1 MVFPVVAYGHPVLKK
16 VAKEINPSF
25 PNLKEFIENMFE
37 TMYQSD
43 GVGLAAP
50 QVNHSIRLFVIDAS
64 PFAEKFPEVKDF
76 KQVFI
81 NAKIYKE
88 EGEEWSFNEGCLSFP
103 GLREDIMRKPVIYI
117 KYVDENFQP
126 HDERFDGV
134 LARVIEHE
142 YDHTEGIVFVDR
154 ISSLKKMLL
163 KGKLNDISRG
173 NVEISYKMIFPHK
186 KKVTKPL

>member
-16 VAKEINPSF
+16 VAKEIDPSF
-25 PNLKEFIENMFE
+25 HNLKEFIENMFE

-50 QVNHSIRLFVIDAS
+50 QVNHSIRLFVIDGT
-64 PFAEKFPEVKDF
+64 PFEEKFPEAKDF
-76 KQVFI
+76 KKVFI
-81 NAKIYKE
+81 NARIYKE

-117 KYVDENFQP
+117 RYVDENFQP
-126 HDERFDGV
+126 HDERYDGV
-134 LARVIEHE
+134 LARVIQHE
-142 YDHTEGIVFVDR
+142 YDHTEGIVFTDR

-173 NVEISYKMIFPHK
+173 NVEVSYKMIFPK
-186 KKVTKPL
+186 LKKVIKL